1 MYAARCTEDGKTYS
15 AFEFAKLPAKELT
28 QKRRFLRCAE
38 CDGPAF
44 FRKASRS
51 GRAPCFGARPHAPN
65 CGAAAPE
72 YSPNEDGRG
81 DDQDQL
87 FNPGSRIVVD
97 LNDGVSDPPVVQ
109 EARGLPPNRNR
120 RGRFEGDGNRPQARM
135 HRRLSSLL
143 RHLIEIPDFQESNQI
158 LEIEGY
164 PEIAVRDFFVPLLD
178 VTSDYRNTFRGY
190 WGMLSDGRKTDDG
203 TLWLNSGGRD
213 AISFCLNK
221 HLVAPLFQRYGLEDE
236 EDLAGAYILVL
247 GSPSVSKTNKLYCNL
262 SVNGHMA
269 MRIAK

>member
-1 MYAARCTEDGKTYS
+1 MYAAKCTEDGVTY
-15 AFEFAKLPAKELT
+15 AAVDFAKLPAQDLNR
-28 QKRRFLRCAE
+28 KRRFLECAE
-38 CDGPAF
+38 CGGPAF

-65 CGAAAPE
+65 CGSAAPE
-72 YSPNEDGRG
+72 YSPDEDGRG
-81 DDQDQL
+81 DYQDQL
-87 FNPGSRIVVD
+87 FNAGNRIVVD
-97 LNDGVSDPPVVQ
+97 LNYGAAGAPVVQ
-109 EARGLPPNRNR
+109 EAGGLPPNRNR

-143 RHLIEIPDFQESNQI
+143 RNLIEIPAFQQSNQI

-164 PEIAVRDFFVPLLD
+164 QEIAVKDFFVPLLD
-178 VTSDYRNTFRGY
+178 VTSDYRNRFRGY
-190 WGMLSDGRKTDDG
+190 WGMLSDGRKAYDG

-213 AISFCLNK
+213 SISFCLDE

-247 GSPSVSKTNKLYCNL
+247 GSPSVSQRNKVYCDL
-262 SVNGHMA
+262 SVNEHMA
-269 MRIAK
+269 MRIAR